1 MRFLVDNALSPYLAE
16 GIRKAGYY
24 SVHVRDLGMASSS
37 DQAIFDFALR
47 ERFIIL
53 TADTDF
59 GIFLTL
65 REVSLP
71 SVVIFRQSDK
81 RPSSLLNLFLT
92 NLPKLTEALLQG
104 AVIIF
109 QDQRIRVRPLPLLP
123 RI

>member
-1 MRFLVDNALSPYLAE
+1 MVDNSLSPYLAE
-16 GIRKAGYY
+16 GIRKAGYD
-24 SVHVRDLGMASSS
+24 SVHVRDLGMASAS

-65 REVSLP
+65 RQVSLP

-81 RPSSLLNLFLT
+81 RPASLLSLFLT
-92 NLPKLTEALLQG
+92 NLPKLTDALSQG
-104 AVIIF
+104 AVVVF
-109 QDQRIRVRPLPLLP
+109 EDHRIRVRPLPHLP
-123 RI
+123 RS